1 MHCESRT
8 FPGLALDGDAPLHQ
22 LYEPIRNSES
32 QTSPAVLSSNRGIR
46 LGKLV
51 KQVFL
56 LFRRDSNSR
65 VAHAESDPIVALD
78 LVLIDIH
85 GDDSAIGKL
94 AGVAQQIEQNLSD
107 FRDVR
112 AHRTDLVGH
121 V

>member
-32 QTSPAVLSSNRGIR
+32 QTSPAVLSSNRRIR

-65 VAHAESDPIVALD
+65 LAHPQSEPIEAID
-78 LVLIDIH
+78 LLLIDIH
-85 GDDSAIGKL
+85 GADFAIGRH
-94 AGVAQQIEQNLSD
+94 AAHTHSD
-107 FRDVR
+107 TGR
-112 AHRTDLVGH
+112 L
-121 V
+121 